1 VHKVGAVDVWGYV
14 ILAALVIGAVVLNH
28 LHIGA
33 RQY

>member
-1 VHKVGAVDVWGYV
+1 VWGYV
-14 ILAALVIGAVVLNH
+14 ILASLVIGALVLNH